1 MKNARSQEH
10 FPRELEILRHLADGL
25 PQIVW
30 VARPDGSHEYY
41 NKQWRDYTGLE
52 LEQSTDDAWAALF
65 HPDDRER
72 AVNAW
77 HEALRQGTPY
87 DIEFRLKRVWDG
99 AYRWFLGRALA
110 YRNDNG
116 EIVNWYGTCT
126 DIHEQKLAE
135 ESLRASRDAIQRENV
150 RKDEFLGMVSH
161 ELRTPLNAVFG
172 WTRLMQENV
181 LTEAERAQ
189 AVDSIMRNAQA
200 QARLIEDVLDITR
213 IVNQKLALDRQIL
226 NLNEIVNEAVDAI
239 LPSANTKN
247 ITLTSS
253 AESDDFLVYADRM
266 RLQQV
271 LLNLLTNAVKFTS
284 FGGTIHVAV
293 AQRWPRAAITV
304 SDTGQGIN
312 PELLPHIFERF
323 RQGDSSSKR
332 QHGGLGLGLAI
343 AHQLVTM
350 HGGELKVESA
360 GEGRGSRFT
369 VLLPIVATGTLDLP
383 HDEAALSAAQAAFP
397 AESLR
402 GLHVMVLDDE
412 ASVRELLALTLSKCG
427 ASVTLA
433 SSVEDALSLLPNLS
447 PDVVISDIAMPGA
460 DGYEFIQKLRTLA
473 RPRGTDLPVIAL
485 TAYASEHDRERAL
498 RAGFDRH
505 LTKPIDPV
513 ELVRTVAGALRK

>member
-1 MKNARSQEH
+1 MKNAESNER
-10 FPRELEILRHLADGL
+10 FPRELEILRQLADGL

-52 LEQSTDDAWAALF
+52 LEQSTDEAWAALF

-161 ELRTPLNAVFG
+161 ELRTPLNAVVG

-181 LTEAERAQ
+181 LTEAEREQ
-189 AVDSIMRNAQA
+189 AVDSIMRNAET

-226 NLNEIVNEAVDAI
+226 NLSEIVTEAINAV
-239 LPSANTKN
+239 LPSASAKQL
-247 ITLTSS
+247 TLTSS
-253 AESDDFLVYADRM
+253 AESEDFLVYADRM

-271 LLNLLTNAVKFTS
+271 LLNLLSNAVKFTAS
-284 FGGTIHVAV
+284 GGKIHVAV
-293 AQRWPRAAITV
+293 AQRWSRAAIIV
-304 SDTGQGIN
+304 SDTGQGIT

-323 RQGDSSSKR
+323 RQADSSSR
-332 QHGGLGLGLAI
+332 RRHSGLGLGLAI

-350 HGGELKVESA
+350 HGGELKVESL
-360 GEGRGSRFT
+360 GQGQGSRFT
-369 VLLPIVATGTLDLP
+369 VLLPIVAMGSLDLP
-383 HDEAALSAAQAAFP
+383 QPETSLTGEAGFP
-397 AESLR
+397 SESLR

-460 DGYEFIQKLRTLA
+460 DGYEFIQKLRPLA
-473 RPRGTDLPVIAL
+473 RPRGADLPVIAL
-485 TAYASEHDRERAL
+485 TAYASVHDRDRAL

-505 LTKPIDPV
+505 LTKPVDPV
-513 ELVRTVAGALRK
+513 ELIRIVAGALQK

>member
-1 MKNARSQEH
+1 
-10 FPRELEILRHLADGL
+10 
-25 PQIVW
+25 
-30 VARPDGSHEYY
+30 
-41 NKQWRDYTGLE
+41 
-52 LEQSTDDAWAALF
+52 
-65 HPDDRER
+65 
-72 AVNAW
+72 
-77 HEALRQGTPY
+77 
-87 DIEFRLKRVWDG
+87 
-99 AYRWFLGRALA
+99 
-110 YRNDNG
+110 
-116 EIVNWYGTCT
+116 
-126 DIHEQKLAE
+126 
-135 ESLRASRDAIQRENV
+135 
-150 RKDEFLGMVSH
+150 MVSH

-226 NLNEIVNEAVDAI
+226 NLNEIVNEAVEAI
-239 LPSANTKN
+239 LPSANAKS
-247 ITLTSS
+247 ISVTSS
-253 AESDDFLVYADRM
+253 AESNDFLLYADRT

-284 FGGTIHVAV
+284 SSGKVHVAV

-304 SDTGQGIN
+304 SDTGQGIR

-332 QHGGLGLGLAI
+332 RHSGLGLGLAI

-360 GEGRGSRFT
+360 GEGQGSRFT
-369 VLLPIVATGTLDLP
+369 VLLPIVASGTFDLRRA
-383 HDEAALSAAQAAFP
+383 DAALSADQAAFP
-397 AESLR
+397 ADTLR

-447 PDVVISDIAMPGA
+447 PDIVISDIAMPGA
-460 DGYEFIQKLRTLA
+460 DGYEFIQKLRALA
-473 RPRGTDLPVIAL
+473 RPRGADLPVIAL
-485 TAYASEHDRERAL
+485 TAYASVHDRDRAL
-498 RAGFDRH
+498 RAGFDTH

-513 ELVRTVAGALRK
+513 ELVHTIAGTLRK